1 MHVYSPSGTNRSSNV
16 TTPLIIPDR
25 LLRFLNTLPV
35 VVNPME
41 WVSSFREEL
50 RLMLGDVDRVAVNV
64 NFNCD
69 LRNPL
74 EYTPT
79 VVITNHSSV
88 DFEDTVSVNAR
99 MENSSRSDLLLDEL
113 SKQGFPFDQY
123 HSPHSFDYYLEGIAY
138 LGTIILFREI
148 RRSPISEATI
158 ELMKGL
164 EPFLSFVLSDL
175 VARRQYADPNVGT
188 FSTALQSLIVEFGLS
203 GQEQKVVILQLFG
216 HSYKEMAEI
225 LNISMDG
232 VKHHL
237 KMIHRKT
244 GTRSYTELFAKYFLP
259 KLDLNDPAEDE
270 K

>member
-1 MHVYSPSGTNRSSNV
+1 M

-50 RLMLGDVDRVAVNV
+50 RLMLGDVDRIAVNV

-69 LRNPL
+69 LRNPA
-74 EYTPT
+74 EYEP
-79 VVITNHSSV
+79 VVAITSYNVV
-88 DFEDTVSVNAR
+88 DLDEIISVNSR
-99 MENSSRSDLLLDEL
+99 LHTGLRSDALIEEL
-113 SKQGFPFDQY
+113 RKQAFPLEQY
-123 HSPHSFDYYLEGIAY
+123 HAPHSFDYNLEGIAY
-138 LGTIILFREI
+138 LGTIMLLREI
-148 RRSPISEATI
+148 RRPPVSDATI
-158 ELMKGL
+158 ELVKNL
-164 EPFLSFVLSDL
+164 EPFIVFVLSDL

-203 GQEQKVVILQLFG
+203 RQEQKVVILQLFG

-225 LNISMDG
+225 LSISMDG

-259 KLDLNDPAEDE
+259 KLDLNDPAEEE
-270 K
+270 KD